1 MPTVYTIEGA
11 RRRKRSGGSSS
22 QRARFKRAAK
32 ECKGRSLR
40 DFRACMR
47 KKLRS

>member
-1 MPTVYTIEGA
+1 MSTVYTIDGSRG
-11 RRRKRSGGSSS
+11 RRRSGGGGSS

-32 ECKGRSLR
+32 ECKGRPLR

-47 KKLRS
+47 KKLK